1 MTTDQLVISINNCNI
16 RVKFLRAGVKVKGLV
31 NFVLKNKLAVWLLT
45 IIITVSGIYSAT
57 RMKMESIPDISIPY
71 LIVMGVYPGA
81 TPEQV
86 MGELSIPMEKAVEGL
101 EDVKAV
107 YSSSSSNV
115 SQIQV
120 EYEYGVDM
128 DEKKRQLESALDAVA
143 LPEEVETPTIMA
155 ISMNMMPVVA
165 LSVSSTEEDIVEL
178 TSTVEDILL
187 PEIEKIDGV
196 ASATIT
202 GQHIEEVEF
211 TFDDAKMASLGLTED
226 TVKQM
231 VQASDM
237 ALSLGLYKFVEG
249 EEAVSVD
256 GDIQTV
262 DQLKEMLIPVT
273 PTAENPSPFVKLGE
287 IAKVETVGKVQSVS
301 RTNGEDAIAI
311 QIVKGQEANTV
322 TVVNAVKDLIEE
334 QEEKIDGLVVDL
346 SLDQGKPIED
356 SVFSMVEKAVFGGL
370 IAVLIILLFLRDFKS
385 TIISIISI
393 PVSLFMAILLLN
405 WMDITLNI
413 MTLGAITVA
422 IGRVIDDSIVVVE
435 NIYRRMHLKEEKL
448 RGRALIREATI
459 EMFKPILSS
468 TLVTVAVFAPL
479 LFVGGMVGE
488 LFMPFALTMAFALG
502 ASLLVAITI
511 VPALSHF
518 LFRKKLYGVKTEN
531 AHKEVGKLAL
541 WYKGV
546 LEKALNHKWITS
558 IIAIVVLAGSLALTP
573 LIGFSFMGSAEEKV
587 MYLTYTPKAGEL
599 AEETTANIEVVEKE
613 LMKRDD
619 IDILQLSI
627 TEAGNADPS
636 AMMMGGG
643 GGGALMYLIFDPDM
657 ENFPEAREEVEEYV
671 FNIGQS
677 GEWKSQNFTSMSMST
692 NEVSYT
698 LYSED
703 LDDLMTAV
711 DQVETALGEVK
722 GLKDITSDAED
733 PYVENVFKVSQEH
746 VLQYG
751 LTTGQ
756 IVMALNSTGSDE
768 VLTTVENDGDEIEV
782 IIQRE
787 AKAAPDT
794 IDDLLATEIPTAVGT
809 TMPLSELV
817 EVEKG
822 TTLNTLSRSGGEYYA
837 TVSGTITGDD
847 ISVASGAADEKIDAL
862 DLPKG
867 VTSGVAGVAADM
879 TETFTQLGIAMVAA
893 ILIVYFILVVTFGEG
908 LAPFAILFSLPF
920 TVIGAFVGLYV
931 TNHTISVQVMMG
943 LLMLIGIVVT
953 NAIVLVDR
961 IIHMER
967 DGMGMRDAILEAGAT
982 RLRPILMTAIATIGA
997 MLPMALGV
1005 GGGGGLM
1012 SADLAI
1018 TVIGGL
1024 LSSTLLTLVVVPIVY
1039 ELLSKMLKKNRTDI
1053 EED

>member
-1 MTTDQLVISINNCNI
+1 MKS
-16 RVKFLRAGVKVKGLV
+16 LV

-45 IIITVSGIYSAT
+45 IIITVSGIYSGT

-86 MGELSIPMEKAVEGL
+86 MNELSIPFEKSVESL

-107 YSSSSSNV
+107 YSTSSSNV
-115 SQIQV
+115 SQVQV
-120 EYEYGVDM
+120 EYDYGIDM
-128 DEKKRQLESALDAVA
+128 DEKKRQLESALDDVK
-143 LPEEVETPTIMA
+143 LPEGAEKPTIMA

-165 LSVSSTEEDIVEL
+165 LSVSSSKEDIVDL

-187 PEIEKIDGV
+187 PKIEKIDGV

-202 GQHIEEVEF
+202 GQHINQISFKYDEE
-211 TFDDAKMASLGLTED
+211 KMAALGLTED

-231 VQASDM
+231 IQASDM
-237 ALSLGLYKFVEG
+237 SLSLGLYQFTVG
-249 EEAVSVD
+249 EQAVSVD
-256 GDIQTV
+256 GKVKSV
-262 DQLKEMLIPVT
+262 DELKDLLIPVT
-273 PTAENPSPFVKLGE
+273 PSATNPSPFVRLGD
-287 IAKVETVGKVQSVS
+287 IAKIEVEGKVQSVS
-301 RTNGEDAIAI
+301 RTNGKDAIAI
-311 QIVKGQEANTV
+311 QIVKGQDANTV
-322 TVVNAVKDLIEE
+322 TVVNAVKDLIKD
-334 QEEKIDGLVVDL
+334 EEKLIDGLKVDI
-346 SLDQGKPIED
+346 SLDQGAPIED
-356 SVFSMVEKAVFGGL
+356 SVFTMIEKAVFGGA

-393 PVSLFMAILLLN
+393 PVSIFMALLLLN

-435 NIYRRMHLKEEKL
+435 NIYRRIHLKEEKVT
-448 RGRALIREATI
+448 GRALIREATI

-479 LFVGGMVGE
+479 IFVGGMVGE
-488 LFMPFALTMAFALG
+488 LFMPFALTMSFALG

-518 LFRKKLYGVKTEN
+518 LFRKKLYGEKKESQ
-531 AHKEVGKLAL
+531 HKEVGKLAT

-546 LEKALNHKWITS
+546 LEKALNHKIITS
-558 IIAIVVLAGSLALTP
+558 VIAILLLVGSLALTP
-573 LIGFSFMGSAEEKV
+573 LIGFSFMGSQEEKV
-587 MYLTYTPKAGEL
+587 MYLTYTPGTGEL
-599 AEETTANIEVVEKE
+599 MDETEANVAKVEKE
-613 LMKRDD
+613 LMKRKD
-619 IDILQLSI
+619 IDILQVSI
-627 TEAGNADPS
+627 NDPQNVDPS

-643 GGGALMYLIFDPDM
+643 AGGALMYLIFDKDM
-657 ENFPEAREEVEEYV
+657 EDFPKAREEVEDYV

-677 GEWKSQNFTSMSMST
+677 GEWKTQNFSSMSMSS

-703 LDDLMTAV
+703 LDKLRDAV
-711 DQVETALGEVK
+711 KQVEGALKEVD
-722 GLKDITSDAED
+722 GLEDIKSDNED
-733 PYVENVFKVSQEH
+733 PYVEHILKVEQKN

-751 LTTGQ
+751 LTTAQ
-756 IVMALNSTGSDE
+756 IVMALSNNTSKE
-768 VLTTVENDGDEIEV
+768 VLTSVRYDGEDIDV
-782 IIQRE
+782 IVQRD
-787 AKAAPDT
+787 AKAAALS
-794 IDDLLATEIPTAVGT
+794 IDDVLATEVKTALGT
-809 TMPLSELV
+809 TMTIGELV
-817 EVEKG
+817 DVEKG
-822 TTLNTLSRSGGEYYA
+822 TTLNSLSRSKGEYFA
-837 TVSGTITGDD
+837 TVSGTVIDED
-847 ISVASGAADEKIDAL
+847 ISKATSAADKKIDKL

-867 VTSGVAGVAADM
+867 VTTGVSGVAADM
-879 TETFTQLGIAMVAA
+879 QETFTKLGIAMLAA
-893 ILIVYFILVVTFGEG
+893 IAIVYFILVVTFGEG

-920 TVIGAFVGLYV
+920 AVIGAFVGLFV
-931 TNHTISVQVMMG
+931 TNQTISVSVMMG

-967 DGMGMRDAILEAGAT
+967 DGLVMREAILEAGAT

-997 MLPMALGV
+997 MIPMALGT
-1005 GGGGGLM
+1005 GGSGLI
-1012 SADLAI
+1012 SKDLAI

-1039 ELLSKMLKKNRTDI
+1039 EMLSKMLKKNRKDI
-1053 EED
+1053 EEN

>member
-1 MTTDQLVISINNCNI
+1 M
-16 RVKFLRAGVKVKGLV
+16 KGLV

-45 IIITVSGIYSAT
+45 IIITVSGIYSGT

-86 MGELSIPMEKAVEGL
+86 MNELSIPFEKSIESL

-107 YSSSSSNV
+107 YSTSSSNV
-115 SQIQV
+115 SQVQV
-120 EYEYGVDM
+120 EYDYGIDM
-128 DEKKRQLESALDAVA
+128 DEKKRQLESALDDVK
-143 LPEEVETPTIMA
+143 LPEGAQKPTIMA

-165 LSVSSTEEDIVEL
+165 LSVSSSKEDIVEL

-187 PEIEKIDGV
+187 PKIEKIDGV

-202 GQHIEEVEF
+202 GQHINQISFKYDE
-211 TFDDAKMASLGLTED
+211 DKMAALGLTED

-231 VQASDM
+231 IQASDM
-237 ALSLGLYKFVEG
+237 SLSLGLYQFTVG
-249 EEAVSVD
+249 EQAVSVD
-256 GDIQTV
+256 GKVKSV
-262 DQLKEMLIPVT
+262 DELKDLLIPVT
-273 PTAENPSPFVKLGE
+273 PSATNPSPFVRLGD
-287 IAKVETVGKVQSVS
+287 IAKIEVEGKVQSVS
-301 RTNGEDAIAI
+301 RTNGQDAIAI
-311 QIVKGQEANTV
+311 QIVKGQDANTV
-322 TVVNAVKDLIEE
+322 TVVNAVKDLIKD
-334 QEEKIDGLVVDL
+334 EEKLIDGLKVDI
-346 SLDQGKPIED
+346 SLDQGAPIED
-356 SVFSMVEKAVFGGL
+356 SVFTMIEKAVFGGA

-393 PVSLFMAILLLN
+393 PVSIFMALLLLN

-435 NIYRRMHLKEEKL
+435 NIYRRIHLKEEKVT
-448 RGRALIREATI
+448 GRALIREATI

-479 LFVGGMVGE
+479 IFVGGMVGE
-488 LFMPFALTMAFALG
+488 LFMPFALTMSFALG

-518 LFRKKLYGVKTEN
+518 LFRKKLYGEKKESQ
-531 AHKEVGKLAL
+531 HKEVGKLAT
-541 WYKGV
+541 WYRGV
-546 LEKALNHKWITS
+546 LEKALNHKIITS
-558 IIAIVVLAGSLALTP
+558 VIAIILLVGSLALTP
-573 LIGFSFMGSAEEKV
+573 LIGFSFMGSQEEKV
-587 MYLTYTPKAGEL
+587 MYLTYTPGTGEL
-599 AEETTANIEVVEKE
+599 MDETEANVAKVEKE
-613 LMKRDD
+613 LMKRKD
-619 IDILQLSI
+619 IDILQVSI
-627 TEAGNADPS
+627 NDSQNVDPS

-643 GGGALMYLIFDPDM
+643 AGGALMYLIFDKDM
-657 ENFPEAREEVEEYV
+657 EDFPKAREEVENYV

-677 GEWKSQNFTSMSMST
+677 GEWKSQNFSSMSMSS

-703 LDDLMTAV
+703 LDKLRDAV
-711 DQVETALGEVK
+711 KQVEGA
-722 GLKDITSDAED
+722 LKDVDGLEDIKSDNED
-733 PYVENVFKVSQEH
+733 PYVEHVLKVEQKN

-751 LTTGQ
+751 LTTAQ
-756 IVMALNSTGSDE
+756 IVMALSNNTSKE
-768 VLTTVENDGDEIEV
+768 VLTSVRYDGEDIDV
-782 IIQRE
+782 IVQRD
-787 AKAAPDT
+787 AKAAALS
-794 IDDLLATEIPTAVGT
+794 IDDVLATEVKTALGT
-809 TMPLSELV
+809 TITIGELV
-817 EVEKG
+817 DVEEG
-822 TTLNTLSRSGGEYYA
+822 TTLNSLSRSKGEYFA
-837 TVSGTITGDD
+837 TVTGTVIDED
-847 ISVASGAADEKIDAL
+847 ISKATSAADKKIDKL

-867 VTSGVAGVAADM
+867 VTTGVSGVAADM
-879 TETFTQLGIAMVAA
+879 QETFTKLGIAMLAA
-893 ILIVYFILVVTFGEG
+893 IAIVYFILVVTFGEG

-920 TVIGAFVGLYV
+920 AVIGAFVGLFV
-931 TNHTISVQVMMG
+931 TGQTISVSVMMG

-967 DGMGMRDAILEAGAT
+967 DGLIMREAILEAGAT

-997 MLPMALGV
+997 MLPMAFGT
-1005 GGGGGLM
+1005 GGSGLI
-1012 SADLAI
+1012 SKDLAI

-1039 ELLSKMLKKNRTDI
+1039 EMLSKMLKKNRKDI
-1053 EED
+1053 EEN

>member
-1 MTTDQLVISINNCNI
+1 M
-16 RVKFLRAGVKVKGLV
+16 KGLV

-45 IIITVSGIYSAT
+45 IIITVSGIYSGT

-86 MGELSIPMEKAVEGL
+86 MNELSIPFEKSVESL

-107 YSSSSSNV
+107 YSTSSSNV
-115 SQIQV
+115 SQVQV
-120 EYEYGVDM
+120 EYDYGIDM
-128 DEKKRQLESALDAVA
+128 DEKKRQLESALDNVK
-143 LPEEVETPTIMA
+143 LPEGAEKPTIMA

-165 LSVSSTEEDIVEL
+165 LSVSSSKEDIVDL

-187 PEIEKIDGV
+187 PKIEKIDGV

-202 GQHIEEVEF
+202 GQHINQISFKYDEE
-211 TFDDAKMASLGLTED
+211 KMAALGLTED

-231 VQASDM
+231 IQASDM
-237 ALSLGLYKFVEG
+237 SLSLGLYQFTVG
-249 EEAVSVD
+249 EQAVSVD
-256 GDIQTV
+256 GKVKSV
-262 DQLKEMLIPVT
+262 DELKDLLIPVT
-273 PTAENPSPFVKLGE
+273 PSATNPSPFVRLGD
-287 IAKVETVGKVQSVS
+287 IAKIEVEGKVQSVS
-301 RTNGEDAIAI
+301 RTNGQDAIAI
-311 QIVKGQEANTV
+311 QIVKGQDANTV
-322 TVVNAVKDLIEE
+322 TVVNAVKDLVKD
-334 QEEKIDGLVVDL
+334 EEKLIDGLKVDI
-346 SLDQGKPIED
+346 SLDQGAPIED
-356 SVFSMVEKAVFGGL
+356 SVFTMIEKAVFGGA

-393 PVSLFMAILLLN
+393 PVSIFMALLLLN

-435 NIYRRMHLKEEKL
+435 NIYRRIHLKEEKVT
-448 RGRALIREATI
+448 GRALIREATI

-479 LFVGGMVGE
+479 IFVGGMVGE
-488 LFMPFALTMAFALG
+488 LFMPFALTMSFALG

-518 LFRKKLYGVKTEN
+518 LFRKKLYGEKKESQ
-531 AHKEVGKLAL
+531 HKEVGKLAT
-541 WYKGV
+541 WYRGV
-546 LEKALNHKWITS
+546 LEKALNHKIITS
-558 IIAIVVLAGSLALTP
+558 VIAILLLVGSLALTP
-573 LIGFSFMGSAEEKV
+573 LIGFSFMGSQEEKV
-587 MYLTYTPKAGEL
+587 MYLTYTPGTGEL
-599 AEETTANIEVVEKE
+599 MDETETNVAKVEKE
-613 LMKRDD
+613 LMKRKD
-619 IDILQLSI
+619 IDILQVSI
-627 TEAGNADPS
+627 NDPQNVDPS

-643 GGGALMYLIFDPDM
+643 AGGALMYLIFDKDM
-657 ENFPEAREEVEEYV
+657 EDFPKAREEVEDYV

-677 GEWKSQNFTSMSMST
+677 GEWKSQNFSSMSMSS

-703 LDDLMTAV
+703 LDKLRDAV
-711 DQVETALGEVK
+711 KQVEGALKEVD
-722 GLKDITSDAED
+722 GLEDIKSDNED
-733 PYVENVFKVSQEH
+733 PYVEHVLKVEQKN

-751 LTTGQ
+751 LTTAQ
-756 IVMALNSTGSDE
+756 IVMALSNNTSKE
-768 VLTTVENDGDEIEV
+768 VLTSVRYNGEDIDV
-782 IIQRE
+782 IVQRD
-787 AKAAPDT
+787 AKAAALS
-794 IDDLLATEIPTAVGT
+794 IDDVLATEVKTALGT
-809 TMPLSELV
+809 TMTIGELV
-817 EVEKG
+817 DVEKG
-822 TTLNTLSRSGGEYYA
+822 TTLNSLSRSKGEYFA
-837 TVSGTITGDD
+837 TVSGTVIDED
-847 ISVASGAADEKIDAL
+847 ISKATSAADKKIDKL

-867 VTSGVAGVAADM
+867 VTTGVSGVAADM
-879 TETFTQLGIAMVAA
+879 QETFTKLGIAMLAA
-893 ILIVYFILVVTFGEG
+893 IAIVYFILVVTFGEG

-920 TVIGAFVGLYV
+920 AVIGAFVGLFV
-931 TNHTISVQVMMG
+931 TNQTISVSVMMG

-967 DGMGMRDAILEAGAT
+967 DGLVMREAILEAGAT

-997 MLPMALGV
+997 MIPMALGT
-1005 GGGGGLM
+1005 GGSGLI
-1012 SADLAI
+1012 SKDLAI

-1039 ELLSKMLKKNRTDI
+1039 EMLSKMLKKNRKDI
-1053 EED
+1053 EEN

>member
-1 MTTDQLVISINNCNI
+1 M
-16 RVKFLRAGVKVKGLV
+16 VKGLV

-45 IIITVSGIYSAT
+45 IIITVSGIYSGT

-86 MGELSIPMEKAVEGL
+86 MDDVSVPFEKAVESL

-107 YSSSSSNV
+107 YSTSSSNV
-115 SQIQV
+115 AQVQV

-128 DEKKRQLESALDAVA
+128 DEKKRQLESALDNVS
-143 LPEEVETPTIMA
+143 LPEGAQEPTIMA

-165 LSVSSTEEDIVEL
+165 LSVSSSEEDIVDL

-187 PEIEKIDGV
+187 PKIEKIDGV

-202 GQHIEEVEF
+202 GQHIEQISF
-211 TFDDAKMASLGLTED
+211 TYDTAKMEALGLTED

-231 VQASDM
+231 IQASDM
-237 ALSLGLYKFVEG
+237 AISLGLYDFVVG
-249 EEAVSVD
+249 EQAVSVD
-256 GDIQTV
+256 GKAKSV
-262 DQLKEMLIPVT
+262 DELKELLIPVT
-273 PTAENPSPFVKLGE
+273 PSATNPSPFVRLGD
-287 IAKVETVGKVQSVS
+287 IATIEVEGKVQSVS

-322 TVVNAVKDLIEE
+322 DVVDAVKELIEE
-334 QEEKIDGLVVDL
+334 EKKAIDGLIVEV
-346 SLDQGKPIED
+346 SLDQGEPIKE
-356 SVFSMVEKAVFGGL
+356 SVFTMVEKAVFGGL
-370 IAVLIILLFLRDFKS
+370 IAILIILLFLRDFKS

-393 PVSLFMAILLLN
+393 PVSIFMALLLLN

-448 RGRALIREATI
+448 TGRALIREATI

-479 LFVGGMVGE
+479 IFVGGMVGE
-488 LFMPFALTMAFALG
+488 LFLPFALTMSFALG
-502 ASLLVAITI
+502 ASLIVAITI

-518 LFRKKLYGVKTEN
+518 LFRKKLYGQKEESQ
-531 AHKEVGKLAL
+531 HKEVGKLAI
-541 WYKGV
+541 WYRNF
-546 LEKALNHKWITS
+546 LEKCLNRKWLTS
-558 IIAIVVLAGSLALTP
+558 LVAIVLLVGSLALTP
-573 LIGFSFMGSAEEKV
+573 LIGFSFMGSNEEKM
-587 MYLTYTPKAGEL
+587 MYLTYTPETGEL
-599 AEETTANIEVVEKE
+599 MEDTVKNIDEVEQE
-613 LMKRDD
+613 LLKRED
-619 IDILQLSI
+619 IEILQVSI
-627 TEAGNADPS
+627 NDPDNVDPA
-636 AMMMGGG
+636 AMMLGGG

-657 ENFPEAREEVEEYV
+657 KDFPAAREEVEEYV
-671 FNIGQS
+671 FNIGQT
-677 GEWKSQNFTSMSMST
+677 GEWKSQNFAMGMSS

-703 LDDLMTAV
+703 LEDLATAAK
-711 DQVETALGEVK
+711 QVEEALQDVK
-722 GLKDITSDAED
+722 GLEDVTSDFED
-733 PYVENVFKVSQEH
+733 AYVEHVLTVDQQQ

-756 IVMALNSTGSDE
+756 IVMALSETSSKE
-768 VLTTVENDGDEIEV
+768 VLTTVRHDGDDLEV
-782 IIQRE
+782 VVQRE
-787 AKAAPDT
+787 AKSAAT
-794 IDDLLATEIPTAVGT
+794 SIDDVLATEIQTALGT
-809 TMPLSELV
+809 TMTIGDLVGLEEGEALNSLARSE
-817 EVEKG
+817 
-822 TTLNTLSRSGGEYYA
+822 GEYYA
-837 TVSGTITGDD
+837 TVSGTITDAD
-847 ISVASGAADEKIDAL
+847 ISKATSAADKKVEAL

-867 VTSGVAGVAADM
+867 VTTGVAGVAADM
-879 TETFTQLGIAMVAA
+879 AETFSQLGVAMLAA
-893 ILIVYFILVVTFGEG
+893 IAIVYFILVVTFGEG

-920 TVIGAFVGLYV
+920 TVIGSWVGLWA
-931 TNHTISVQVMMG
+931 TNQTISVSVLMG

-967 DGMGMRDAILEAGAT
+967 EGLSMRESILEAGAT

-997 MLPMALGV
+997 MLPMAF
-1005 GGGGGLM
+1005 GGAGGGLI
-1012 SADLAI
+1012 SKDLAI

-1024 LSSTLLTLVVVPIVY
+1024 LSSTVLTLVIVPIVY
-1039 ELLSKMLKKNRTDI
+1039 EVLSKMLKKNRKDI
-1053 EED
+1053 EEN